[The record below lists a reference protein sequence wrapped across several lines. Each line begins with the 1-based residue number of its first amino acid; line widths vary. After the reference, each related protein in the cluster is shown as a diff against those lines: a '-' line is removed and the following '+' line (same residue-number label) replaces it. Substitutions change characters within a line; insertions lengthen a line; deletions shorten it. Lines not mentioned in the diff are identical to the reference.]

1 MLGNYTMSTWFSR
14 SSGPF
19 NVTLSNVYIEGLA
32 KLEVE
37 RDGQLQA
44 QNIDMDIIFQ
54 DIAMN
59 FQNLGFLGSIFQVRT
74 TTRSQ
79 RKADYRIII
88 FFFCNYPVEVSALLE
103 FGAVLLGN

>member
-1 MLGNYTMSTWFSR
+1 MGLRIEKLEVLGNYTMSALFSR

-37 RDGQLQA
+37 RGGQLQA

-54 DIAMN
+54 DISMN
-59 FQNLGFLGSIFQVRT
+59 FQNLGFFGNIFQVCT
-74 TTRSQ
+74 TARPQRNAKFPAFRSS
-79 RKADYRIII
+79 RL
-88 FFFCNYPVEVSALLE
+88 CS
-103 FGAVLLGN
+103 

>member
-1 MLGNYTMSTWFSR
+1 VGLCIEKLEVLGNYTMSSWFSR

-37 RDGQLQA
+37 RGGQLQA
-44 QNIDMDIIFQ
+44 QNIDMDISFR

-59 FQNLGFLGSIFQVRT
+59 FENLGFLGSLFQV
-74 TTRSQ
+74 
-79 RKADYRIII
+79 
-88 FFFCNYPVEVSALLE
+88 CVEIAVLQVSALRN
-103 FGAVLLGN
+103 LLG

>member
-1 MLGNYTMSTWFSR
+1 VSVGLRIEKLEMLGNYTMSTWFSR

-79 RKADYRIII
+79 RNADYRIII
-88 FFFCNYPVEVSALLE
+88 IIIFLQLSS
-103 FGAVLLGN
+103 